1 MKRNALCWKQTHS
14 GAAVSLAGLEC
25 FFADCRFPGTAFIGR
40 PVSGYRIP
48 SRHMTRRTKRRT
60 PRGSASYLRD
70 RRFQRRE
77 LVRTMRPDGR
87 MTAVITAT
95 ISLPRQCSVV
105 R

>member
-1 MKRNALCWKQTHS
+1 MCPAIYSKRPKPAW
-14 GAAVSLAGLEC
+14 VSA
-25 FFADCRFPGTAFIGR
+25 FFIGGRNFFRLPFSGGRVCR
-40 PVSGYRIP
+40 PASGYRIP

-60 PRGSASYLRD
+60 PWGSASHLCD

-77 LVRTMRPDGR
+77 QVRTMRPDGR

-95 ISLPRQCSVV
+95 ISSPRQCSVV

>member
-1 MKRNALCWKQTHS
+1 MKLNALCWKQTHS
-14 GAAVSLAGLEC
+14 GAAVSLAGLER

-48 SRHMTRRTKRRT
+48 NRHMTRRTKRRT
-60 PRGSASYLRD
+60 PRGSASHLRD

>member
-1 MKRNALCWKQTHS
+1 MPRYMFEKAETRAGFGLLFIGGRNLFS
-14 GAAVSLAGLEC
+14 G
-25 FFADCRFPGTAFIGR
+25 CRFQAAAFINR
-40 PVSGYRIP
+40 PDSGYRIP

-60 PRGSASYLRD
+60 PWGSASHLCD

-77 LVRTMRPDGR
+77 QVRTMRPDGR

-95 ISLPRQCSVV
+95 ISSPRQCSVV

>member
-25 FFADCRFPGTAFIGR
+25 FFADCRF
-40 PVSGYRIP
+40 RIP

-60 PRGSASYLRD
+60 PRGSASHLRD

>member
-1 MKRNALCWKQTHS
+1 MPRYIFEKAETRT
-14 GAAVSLAGLEC
+14 GFGL
-25 FFADCRFPGTAFIGR
+25 FFIGGRNFFRLPFSGGRVCR

-48 SRHMTRRTKRRT
+48 SRHMTRRMKRRT
-60 PRGSASYLRD
+60 PWGSASHLCD

-77 LVRTMRPDGR
+77 QVRTMRPDGR